1 MLKEL
6 KTILSG
12 DNPIVML
19 KIFYKL
25 EEIKRDIKKKVL
37 NENINLNDLVNN
49 LINKKIKPEKYDSI
63 LSKLSDSEQKRFQ
76 NIIGSITG
84 GGYLSNSVNYKIYF
98 NSKSDLNY
106 DPRSKM

>member
-25 EEIKRDIKKKVL
+25 EEIKRKLVL
-37 NENINLNDLVNN
+37 LVK
-49 LINKKIKPEKYDSI
+49 LLDYEKEGMLTREESRRLYWESFNK
-63 LSKLSDSEQKRFQ
+63 
-76 NIIGSITG
+76 
-84 GGYLSNSVNYKIYF
+84 
-98 NSKSDLNY
+98 
-106 DPRSKM
+106 